1 MAIVEKRYAQALF
14 NIAKNKEENTF
25 FNDALTDIS
34 KLFSSNLQFKKILLD
49 PRLTSNIKLNIVK
62 EIFPEYDNKVLVSF
76 VGLLLDKNRINI
88 IDGVADEYNRLTAL
102 VNNELNIKI
111 ISAST
116 LNETEING
124 IADKYKKMYNAGKI
138 NYEIKIDEELL
149 GGVKVIVGNKIY
161 DGSLRTQLKN
171 ML

>member
-14 NIAKNKEENTF
+14 NTAKNKDESNS
-25 FNDALTDIS
+25 FNNALSDIS

-49 PRLTSNIKLNIVK
+49 PRITSNIKLNIVK
-62 EIFPEYDNKVLVSF
+62 EIFPEHNSKTFVSF
-76 VGLLLDKNRINI
+76 IGLLLDKNRINI
-88 IDGVADEYNRLTAL
+88 IEGVAEEYNRLTAL

-111 ISAST
+111 ISAGT

-124 IADKYKKMYNAGKI
+124 ITNKYKKIYNAGKI
-138 NYEIKIDEELL
+138 NYELKVDENLL

>member
-14 NIAKNKEENTF
+14 NTAKNKEENTF
-25 FNDALTDIS
+25 FNNALTDIS

-49 PRLTSNIKLNIVK
+49 PRITSSIKLNILK
-62 EIFPEYDNKVLVSF
+62 EIFPEYDNKMLVSF
-76 VGLLLDKNRINI
+76 IGLLLDKNRINI
-88 IDGVADEYNRLTAL
+88 IDGVADEYNKLTAL
-102 VNNELNIKI
+102 VNNELSIKI

-116 LNETEING
+116 LNESEING
-124 IADKYKKMYNAGKI
+124 IADKYKKIYNAGKI
-138 NYEIKIDEELL
+138 NYELKIDEELL

-161 DGSLRTQLKN
+161 DGSLKTQLKN

>member
-14 NIAKNKEENTF
+14 NTTKNKEENAF
-25 FNDALTDIS
+25 FNNALTDIS

-49 PRLTSNIKLNIVK
+49 PRITSNIKLNILK
-62 EIFPEYDNKVLVSF
+62 EIFPEYDNKMLVNF

-88 IDGVADEYNRLTAL
+88 IDGIADEYNKLTAL
-102 VNNELNIKI
+102 VNNELSIKI

-116 LNETEING
+116 LNESEING

-138 NYEIKIDEELL
+138 NYELKIDKELL

-161 DGSLRTQLKN
+161 DGSLKTQLKN

>member
-14 NIAKNKEENTF
+14 NTAKTKEESTV

-49 PRLTSNIKLNIVK
+49 PRLTSNIKLNILK
-62 EIFPEYDNKVLVSF
+62 EIFPEYDSKILISF
-76 VGLLLDKNRINI
+76 IGLLLDKNRINI
-88 IDGVADEYNRLTAL
+88 IDGVADEYNKLTAL
-102 VNNELNIKI
+102 VNNELSIKI

-116 LNETEING
+116 LNESEING
-124 IADKYKKMYNAGKI
+124 IADKYKKMYNASKI
-138 NYEIKIDEELL
+138 KYEIKIDEELL
-149 GGVKVIVGNKIY
+149 GGVKVVVGNKIY

>member
-14 NIAKNKEENTF
+14 NTAKTKDESNTF
-25 FNDALTDIS
+25 NNALSDIS

-62 EIFPEYDNKVLVSF
+62 EIFPEHSNKTFVSF
-76 VGLLLDKNRINI
+76 IGLLLDKNRINI
-88 IDGVADEYNRLTAL
+88 IEGVTEEYNRLTAL

-111 ISAST
+111 ISAGT
-116 LNETEING
+116 LNETKING
-124 IADKYKKMYNAGKI
+124 ITNKYKKIYNAGKI
-138 NYEIKIDEELL
+138 NYELKVDENLL